1 MSESYLV
8 IELNQQPVELCKLLK
23 IANLVSGG
31 GEAKVVISEG
41 YVLLNGEVEYQKR
54 KKVYHEDVIEFNGE
68 VVQLIINEALTEMSP
83 ELLAKESPESLP
95 ELTVEQEDLKP
106 QVSVTKSTA
115 KKSQSQAKN
124 KTQSKEKPKK
134 KTTRQPNEDSVSE
147 TTEQNNA
154 QVIMPRKRRPISF

>member
-8 IELNQQPVELCKLLK
+8 IELNHQPVELCKLLK

-68 VVQLIINEALTEMSP
+68 VVQLLINEELSEAEAIP
-83 ELLAKESPESLP
+83 EGLEESITPA
-95 ELTVEQEDLKP
+95 
-106 QVSVTKSTA
+106 VSEVKTKSSTKTTNEQSNYASKTKTPQKKA
-115 KKSQSQAKN
+115 KPNKKQAK
-124 KTQSKEKPKK
+124 SDFIA
-134 KTTRQPNEDSVSE
+134 QPQDIEIVK
-147 TTEQNNA
+147 
-154 QVIMPRKRRPISF
+154 VPRKRKPISF

>member
-8 IELNQQPVELCKLLK
+8 IELNHQPVELCKLLK

-68 VVQLIINEALTEMSP
+68 VVQLLINE
-83 ELLAKESPESLP
+83 ELSEAEVTPDGQEESI
-95 ELTVEQEDLKP
+95 TQA
-106 QVSVTKSTA
+106 VSEVTTKSPT
-115 KKSQSQAKN
+115 
-124 KTQSKEKPKK
+124 
-134 KTTRQPNEDSVSE
+134 KTTNEQSSYVSKTKTPQKKAKSNKKQANSDFIAQPQDIEIVK
-147 TTEQNNA
+147 
-154 QVIMPRKRRPISF
+154 VPRKRKPISF

>member
-8 IELNQQPVELCKLLK
+8 VELNQQPVELCKLLK

-68 VVQLIINEALTEMSP
+68 VIQLMINEELEVTQTSEPPSQSINKPLVEP
-83 ELLAKESPESLP
+83 EL
-95 ELTVEQEDLKP
+95 
-106 QVSVTKSTA
+106 
-115 KKSQSQAKN
+115 KN
-124 KTQSKEKPKK
+124 NKKPKQNKNQGKSK
-134 KTTRQPNEDSVSE
+134 KEYP
-147 TTEQNNA
+147 TENPVEA
-154 QVIMPRKRRPISF
+154 IPAGPKKRKPIAF

>member
-54 KKVYHEDVIEFNGE
+54 KKIYHQDVIEFNGE
-68 VVQLIINEALTEMSP
+68 VVQLIINET
-83 ELLAKESPESLP
+83 LAEAEDISEATLEQVVEVADKKLP
-95 ELTVEQEDLKP
+95 QKKTRSQDKP
-106 QVSVTKSTA
+106 GKSKSA
-115 KKSQSQAKN
+115 KKKQA
-124 KTQSKEKPKK
+124 SKKSAP
-134 KTTRQPNEDSVSE
+134 
-147 TTEQNNA
+147 A
-154 QVIMPRKRRPISF
+154 QVAVDNGQEIMPKKRRPISF